1 MFPRSK
7 SALHPPCQDEE
18 AGDRLSRRQLHQA
31 QVHGQREPPAGN
43 RVAEGRAAADGA
55 GGGRGPSEEVDP
67 EPEEPR
73 PGAERQIHLQS
84 VQPGRRNQRHIQSGG
99 HP

>member
-1 MFPRSK
+1 M
-7 SALHPPCQDEE
+7 
-18 AGDRLSRRQLHQA
+18 
-31 QVHGQREPPAGN
+31 
-43 RVAEGRAAADGA
+43 AEGRPAHDGA

-67 EPEEPR
+67 EPEEPG

-84 VQPGRRNQRHIQSGG
+84 VQSGGRNQRHVQSGG